1 MKKPRS
7 KYLFILLLVAI
18 FGCTDS
24 VKNRSSHLYSDVEF
38 QSASFTVLETE
49 NNELSIEQ
57 VIKPE
62 LNNKFEKLESAKKLN
77 HFKTYWLKLDLSEI
91 NLPKTEPWI
100 IASESY
106 TINNLYYLSDGN
118 IEVSKVGEFEPI
130 KNDLAEINWR
140 YHQFPANNLFEGKYV
155 YIQLRETFFTKWIVT
170 EPIKI
175 TTESDFSLF
184 SLVNY
189 IAANNYKYR
198 AVLFIG
204 GIAFLLIYTFGIY
217 YVYKDSIFL
226 HYGIYL
232 VFLLMYL
239 GIKMYPHLSTS
250 IFGHFPI
257 LNHTWNEVT
266 QVLLNFW
273 YTRFVRKFLDAKNL
287 YPTFNKI
294 AKYVEWFLL
303 AIVASVVLIVTISP
317 INTVLINVI
326 TLERFVMIVF
336 ALISNVYIIRNLKD
350 RRGVFIVAGSSFL
363 LTGSVVALVL
373 GDIQYF
379 MIGVMIE
386 IFIFAMGL
394 GILMKR
400 REDEKT
406 VLSKEMARVKMTA
419 LQTQMNP
426 HFIFNSL
433 NSIRSYMLRN
443 ETHEA
448 SGYLSKF
455 SRLIRLILEYSS
467 EEHITLEE
475 ELKVLSLYV
484 HIEQLRF
491 REEFGFTVKMSGEIN
506 AEEILVPPLIMQPFL
521 ENAIWHG
528 LMQKEGEKELTLEVA
543 KNGNLLEIK
552 VRDNGIGRKKA
563 GANKRGIKK
572 KRKSLAIE
580 LTTKR
585 LEILNSKSDLRNAVV
600 INDLYGAD
608 GEPLGTEVILKIPEK
623 KRNG

>member
-1 MKKPRS
+1 MKKTRS
-7 KYLFILLLVAI
+7 KYLIILFLIALC
-18 FGCTDS
+18 GCTES
-24 VKNRSSHLYSDVEF
+24 VNKRSNHLYAKVEF
-38 QSASFTVLETE
+38 QPANYTYLETE
-49 NNELSIEQ
+49 HNELGIDE
-57 VIKPE
+57 ILKAD
-62 LNNKFEKLESAKKLN
+62 LNKQFKKLESTQNLN
-77 HFKTYWLKLDLSEI
+77 HSNTYWLKVDLSEV

-100 IASESY
+100 IASDNY
-106 TINNLYYLSDGN
+106 TVNNLYYQTADN
-118 IEVSKVGEFEPI
+118 IMVSRMGEFDPI
-130 KNDLAEINWR
+130 ENDLEEINWK
-140 YHQFPANNLFEGKYV
+140 YHQFSVTNLIEGRYV
-155 YIQLRETFFTKWIVT
+155 YIQLRETFFNKWLVAGPIEVT
-170 EPIKI
+170 
-175 TTESDFSLF
+175 TRSDFSF
-184 SLVNY
+184 YSLVNY
-189 IAANNYKYR
+189 VATNNYKFR

-217 YVYKDSIFL
+217 FIYKDSIFL

-239 GIKMYPHLSTS
+239 GIKMYPQLSTI
-250 IFGHFPI
+250 IFGHYPV
-257 LNHTWNEVT
+257 LNHMWNEVT

-273 YTRFVRKFLDAKNL
+273 YTRFVRKFIDAKNL
-287 YPTFNKI
+287 YPKFDKAARYI
-294 AKYVEWFLL
+294 EWFLL
-303 AIVASVVLIVTISP
+303 VISVLIIVTLIISP
-317 INTVLINVI
+317 INTVLIKIV
-326 TLERFVMIVF
+326 TLERLVMIFF
-336 ALISNVYIIRNLKD
+336 AIASNVYIIKNLKD
-350 RRGVFIVAGSSFL
+350 RRGLFILVGSTFL
-363 LTGSVVALVL
+363 LSGSVAALVL

-379 MIGVMIE
+379 MMGVMIE

-406 VLSKEMARVKMTA
+406 VLSKEMERVKMTA

-443 ETHEA
+443 KTNEA

-491 REEFGFTVKMSGEIN
+491 REEFGFTIEMSGDIN
-506 AEEILVPPLIMQPFL
+506 AEQILVPPLIVQPFL

-528 LMQKEGEKELTLEVA
+528 LMQKEGEKELVLDVTRKRGLLQITL
-543 KNGNLLEIK
+543 
-552 VRDNGIGRKKA
+552 RDNGIGRKKA
-563 GANKRGIKK
+563 GANKSGAQM
-572 KRKSLAIE
+572 KRKSMAIE

-585 LEILNSKSDLRNAVV
+585 LEILNSKSDLRNTVI
-600 INDLYGAD
+600 INDLYD
-608 GEPLGTEVILKIPEK
+608 SEGEPLGTEVIIKMPEK
-623 KRNG
+623 KRNP